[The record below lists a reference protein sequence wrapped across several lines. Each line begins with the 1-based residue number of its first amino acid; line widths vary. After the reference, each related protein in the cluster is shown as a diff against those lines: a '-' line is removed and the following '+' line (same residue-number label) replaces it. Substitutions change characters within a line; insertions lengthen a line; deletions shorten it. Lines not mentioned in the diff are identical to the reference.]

1 MVLLCELE
9 KSPRSDSTF
18 SACPY
23 GYLQLELAGAM
34 QEPHAAVVTLFL
46 RQHGHPLRSLTL
58 DFTEGVDASELIM
71 VRGVRMGHR

>member
-1 MVLLCELE
+1 
-9 KSPRSDSTF
+9 
-18 SACPY
+18 
-23 GYLQLELAGAM
+23 M

-71 VRGVRMGHR
+71 VRGVRIGHS